1 MRRGL
6 FGLLLVGAL
15 FAGAG
20 MAALTSGGK
29 AGPAGTPSATRL
41 AVVGGSGS
49 PSGGPSAFAPGPTS
63 SVDATPSATPEPSV
77 SPSPSPPV
85 SPLTGLP
92 VSAALASRHPIAVMV
107 DDQFYARPQSGFNQ
121 AGVVWQAPAEG
132 GIPRYM
138 MIFLDGNPAAVG
150 PVRSSRLYF
159 VQWAAE
165 WRAVYAHA
173 GGSPQAMATLRK
185 YGKGQLVYNAEDFRW
200 EGTYF
205 WRIKTRSS
213 PHNLYTDGA
222 HLRTLAKRLG
232 AKAVTPRTAWTFGPD
247 APLDARPTGGRIDVA
262 YKENSISY
270 RYDRATNT
278 YKRYVGGAAQVDA
291 ADKKPVAPRNVVV
304 MLVKF
309 GPLNDGHPQ
318 KGRLEAANIGKGTA
332 WISTN
337 GLTIKGTWRKA
348 NAKDPTRFY
357 DAKGNPV
364 TLTAGQTFIEVLDP
378 KTCTEKFTPGKP
390 AASAA
395 PSASPAPSAA
405 P

>member
-20 MAALTSGGK
+20 MAALTSGR
-29 AGPAGTPSATRL
+29 GTPTGTPTPSQL
-41 AVVGGSGS
+41 ALAGGSAA
-49 PSGGPSAFAPGPTS
+49 PSGGPSAS
-63 SVDATPSATPEPSV
+63 ATGATPAASPSPSATPEPSV
-77 SPSPSPPV
+77 PPSPSPPV

-121 AGVVWQAPAEG
+121 AGIVWQAPAEG

-138 MIFLDGNPAAVG
+138 MIFLDGNPKAVG
-150 PVRSSRLYF
+150 PVRSARLYYI
-159 VQWAAE
+159 QWAAE

-173 GGSPQAMATLRK
+173 GGSPQALTTLRK

-205 WRIKTRSS
+205 WRISTRSS

-222 HLRTLAKRLG
+222 HLRTLGKRLG

-247 APLDARPTGGRIDVA
+247 APLADRPTGGTIAVA

-270 RYDRATNT
+270 KYDRATNT
-278 YKRYVGGAAQVDA
+278 YRRYVGGAVQVDA

-337 GLTIKGTWRKA
+337 GVTLKGTWRKA

-364 TLTAGQTFIEVLDP
+364 TLTAGQTFIQVLDP
-378 KTCTEKFTPGKP
+378 KTCTQKFTPGKAP
-390 AASAA
+390 ASAA
-395 PSASPAPSAA
+395 PTASPASSTTP
-405 P
+405 